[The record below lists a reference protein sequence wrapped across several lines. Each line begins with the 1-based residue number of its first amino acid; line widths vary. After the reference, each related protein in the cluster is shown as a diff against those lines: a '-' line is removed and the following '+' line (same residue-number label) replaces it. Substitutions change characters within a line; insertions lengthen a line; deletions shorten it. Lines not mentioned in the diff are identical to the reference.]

1 MSDKEKEVIVIEPSN
16 NKIDR
21 RNSQKI
27 ERLRVAA
34 YCRVSTGSEEQLES
48 YQSQVRY
55 YKDKIT
61 SNSNW
66 ELVGIY
72 ADEGLSGTQVKWRQN
87 FQRMIDDALAG
98 KIDLIIT
105 KSISRFA
112 RNTLDT
118 LKYVRLL
125 RERNIAVYF
134 EKENINTLDMAGE
147 LLLTILS
154 SLAQAESESI
164 SKNVRIGLKMKMRR
178 GEMVG
183 FNGCLGYDY
192 DPTTKTLSINEEEAK
207 TVRYIFKRY
216 TEGAGCFT
224 IAKEL
229 TRLKFKTKLGNTV
242 WHESSVRRILKNE
255 KYVGDLILGKTFT
268 QDPISKRRL
277 ENFGEEEKYYIRDN
291 HEAIISRELFEKA
304 QEILQKRSG
313 KHSNKGQ
320 REKYSRKYAFS
331 SMVQCGFCGSHFTR
345 RTWHAGSEYEKIMWS
360 CVTSIKKGKKNCIHS
375 KSISEEELKSAF
387 IDAFNLL
394 CTKHKEITEEF
405 LKNVEAALNDSNAT
419 NDLRK
424 VEKKIGM
431 IENNINKLID
441 LYLTGVLDQESF
453 KNKYSQLLKELEKEK
468 AQAEELQ
475 ALIKKEDNLKDRI
488 NIFRKIFEENE
499 ILHEF
504 DREIF
509 ESTVERI
516 IVGKIDENGEVNPY
530 VLTFIFRTGMEVEK
544 NRNENLCL
552 HSAYQ
557 PCGDGSIDVKGKRMR
572 ALKTLIYQR
581 FQHTWV

>member
-1 MSDKEKEVIVIEPSN
+1 MNFVSGSENNNNNKEVIIIEPVGG
-16 NKIDR
+16 KVDR
-21 RNSQKI
+21 RNSKKI
-27 ERLRVAA
+27 ERMRVAA
-34 YCRVSTGSEEQLES
+34 YCRVSTDSEEQLLS
-48 YQSQVRY
+48 YNSQVQH
-55 YKDKIT
+55 YKNMIE
-61 SNSNW
+61 SNPDW
-66 ELVGIY
+66 ELVRIY
-72 ADEGLSGTQVKWRQN
+72 ADEGMSGTQTKYRHS
-87 FQRMIDDALAG
+87 FQEMINDAVNG

-112 RNTLDT
+112 RNTLDA

-125 RERNIAVYF
+125 KEKGVAIFFER
-134 EKENINTLDMAGE
+134 ENINTASMEGE

-164 SKNVRIGLKMKMRR
+164 SKNVKMGLKMKMRR
-178 GEMVG
+178 GELVG
-183 FNGCLGYDY
+183 FQGCLGYDY
-192 DPTTKTLSINEEEAK
+192 DPSTKSISINPKEAEI
-207 TVRYIFKRY
+207 VRYIFKRY
-216 TEGAGCFT
+216 VEGAGCFT

-229 TRLKFKTKLGNTV
+229 TRLGYRTKKGNAQ

-255 KYVGDLILGKTFT
+255 KYCGDIIMGKTFT
-268 QDPISKRRL
+268 IDPLTKRRL
-277 ENFGEEEKYYIRDN
+277 ENFGEEEKYYIRAN

-313 KHSNKGQ
+313 KHSHKGQ

-331 SMVQCGFCGSHFTR
+331 SMVQCGFCESHFTR

-453 KNKYSQLLKELEKEK
+453 ENKYSQLLKELEKEK

-557 PCGDGSIDVKGKRMR
+557 PC
-572 ALKTLIYQR
+572 
-581 FQHTWV
+581 